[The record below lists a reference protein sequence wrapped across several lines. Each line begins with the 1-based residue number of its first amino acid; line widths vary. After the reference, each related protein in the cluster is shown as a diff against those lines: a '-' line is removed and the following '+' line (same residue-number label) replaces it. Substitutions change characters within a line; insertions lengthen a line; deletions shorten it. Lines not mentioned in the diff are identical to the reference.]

1 MRGLL
6 IAGGGTGGH
15 IYPAIAIAQAAIK
28 MEPAL
33 KVDFVGTTKGL
44 ETKIVV
50 REKFPLHFVKVG
62 ALNGVS
68 LITRLI
74 TLFCLPVA
82 VLQAMAYLL
91 KLKPR
96 SVIGVGGYAS
106 GPMMIAAL
114 VLKRFLHLRVAL
126 FEANAYPGLTN
137 RWLARSAD
145 IAFTNFEVSN
155 SFFKRPLTVGIPIR
169 TGLTSLPRPSHPRFR
184 VLIFGGSQGARGINY
199 TFLDAVKKGG
209 TWLNDLE
216 VIHQIGSTDFKKFDE
231 EYKKINPENIRWFEF
246 LYDMPDRY
254 AWADLVI
261 CRAGASTLAE
271 LAACQKA
278 AILIPFPQAAD
289 NHQQE
294 NAETLGKENAATVIL
309 QKDFTPEKLIET
321 LIYFKKN
328 PQEISVFERRIGMFF
343 RPRSAE
349 RVAEVLLGVKS

>member
-1 MRGLL
+1 VRGLL

-15 IYPAIAIAQAAIK
+15 IYPAIAIAQAAMK

-33 KVDFVGTTKGL
+33 KVDFVGTNKGL

-50 REKFPLHFVKVG
+50 RENFPLHFVTVG
-62 ALNGVS
+62 ALNSVGILTKALTLLS
-68 LITRLI
+68 LPYAI
-74 TLFCLPVA
+74 V
-82 VLQAMAYLL
+82 QAMGFLF

-114 VLKRFLHLRVAL
+114 LLKPILHFKVAL
-126 FEANAYPGLTN
+126 FEANAFPGLTN
-137 RWLARSAD
+137 RWLSKKAD

-155 SFFKRPLTVGIPIR
+155 SFFKRPMTVGIPIR
-169 TGLTSLPRPSHPRFR
+169 SGLSSLPRPPHPRFR
-184 VLIFGGSQGARGINY
+184 ILIFGGSQGARGINY
-199 TFLDAVKKGG
+199 TVLDAVKSGG
-209 TWLNDLE
+209 SWLDDVE
-216 VIHQIGSTDFKKFDE
+216 VIHQIGSADFKKFDE

-246 LYDMPDRY
+246 LYDMPERY

-278 AILIPFPQAAD
+278 AVLIPFPFAAD

-294 NAETLGKENAATVIL
+294 NAETLERESAALVIL
-309 QKDFTPEKLIET
+309 QKNFTSEKLMET
-321 LIYFKKN
+321 VIDFKKN
-328 PQEISVFERRIGMFF
+328 PQQISVFERRIGMFF
-343 RPRSAE
+343 KPRSAE